1 MNQQIAAPRFRI
13 SRALQNI
20 FSSYAVSNETLI
32 GVAVP
37 LLLSNLLLDF
47 GREPG
52 SFGTWLVISFCG
64 YLAMLIIPVSVRLFF
79 ARAKLHMG
87 VYALMFLAAGF
98 LRGATIYTLARESNV
113 IGPGE
118 LQYRIFGSALFVFVA
133 LSLVTVVVAN
143 SVRATKEFEELETSR
158 RALEQRLSSM
168 RTEITRLNSE
178 VAGQVSGLIS
188 PVIQQLM
195 QNLKGAKASE
205 LGSEIKALRATVDE
219 VIRPLSLTI
228 TAANDELRQSEVDRA
243 KVSLREDFKLSTTL
257 LPANQILP
265 FWSTL
270 LIVLIS
276 TPAAFSFYA
285 KDGFLALLSFALSSF
300 VSLELAVVVLRRIQM
315 KVIPALFL
323 QVALFAVSGYLS
335 AEVLDFLNFSSENYS
350 MIRIILLSVIIGVAV
365 FIGQLRQTHREST
378 RALAAEI
385 NLQLEYLNS
394 QARRELWINR
404 RRIAT
409 ILHGPVQAALY
420 ASAMRLAQAVRPS
433 RKLIQSVNADL
444 ENALEVLKFDSVEAT
459 NLRDVLRQIVDVWA
473 GTCEIY
479 LNISKNVLQSAKN
492 NPLLAEALVEVLRE
506 AVSNAI
512 KHGQAT
518 EIEVEA
524 KVSGEVIEVSILNN
538 GKAPVNQAGN
548 GFGSKLYDELTHS
561 WGLNETADGRTR
573 FSATIFIA

>member
-1 MNQQIAAPRFRI
+1 MNQQVAAPRFRI
-13 SRALQNI
+13 SRALQQI
-20 FSSYAVSNETLI
+20 FGPYSVSNETLI
-32 GVAVP
+32 GAGVP

-64 YLAMLIIPVSVRLFF
+64 YLAMLVIPVAVRLFF
-79 ARAKLHMG
+79 AKTKLHMSI
-87 VYALMFLAAGF
+87 YALVFAAAGL
-98 LRGATIYTLARESNV
+98 LRGAVIYTLARESNV
-113 IGPGE
+113 IGPAE
-118 LQYRIFGSALFVFVA
+118 FQYRIFGSAMFVFVA

-143 SVRATKEFEELETSR
+143 SLRATKELEELETSR
-158 RALEQRLSSM
+158 LVLEQRLSSI
-168 RTEITRLNSE
+168 RTEIARLNSE

-195 QNLKGAKASE
+195 ENIRGAKASE
-205 LGSEIKALRATVDE
+205 LGSEIKALRATVDD
-219 VIRPLSLTI
+219 VIRPLSLNV
-228 TAANDELRQSEVDRA
+228 AASNDELRQAEVNRA
-243 KVSLREDFKLSTTL
+243 KVSLREDFKLNTTL

-270 LIVLIS
+270 LIMLIS
-276 TPAAFSFYA
+276 TPAAFSFYQ
-285 KDGFLALLSFALSSF
+285 KEGFLALLSFALSSF
-300 VSLELAVVVLRRIQM
+300 VFLELAAVILRRVQM
-315 KVIPALFL
+315 RVIPAFIV
-323 QVALFAVSGYLS
+323 QIGLFAISGSL
-335 AEVLDFLNFSSENYS
+335 AATALDLLDFKSENYS
-350 MIRIILLSVIIGVAV
+350 TMRIVLLSIIIGVAV

-420 ASAMRLAQAVRPS
+420 ASAIRLAQAVRPS
-433 RKLIQSVNADL
+433 KKLIQSVNADL
-444 ENALEVLKFDSVEAT
+444 ENALEVLKFESVEAT
-459 NLRDVLRQIVDVWA
+459 NLREVLRQIVDVWA

-479 LNISKNVLQSAKN
+479 LNISKNVLQSAKK
-492 NPLLAEALVEVLRE
+492 NPLLAEALAEVLRE

-512 KHGQAT
+512 KHGQAR

-524 KVSGEVIEVSILNN
+524 KVSGEVIEVSIVNN
-538 GKAPVNQAGN
+538 GKAPVNRSGT

-561 WGLNETADGRTR
+561 WGLSRTNDNRTR